1 MLVAERNRRL
11 SAGGAVQRDI
21 EAILGFLEAW
31 LTKINHEIRT
41 MIDEHPEWS
50 WKAQLLDTVPGVGSV
65 LISTLL
71 ADMPELGRLNRK
83 QAAALVGVAPF
94 NNDSGTCRG
103 RRRIWGGR
111 SYLRSL
117 LYMSVVSGLRW
128 NDKIRDFYRH
138 LLAAG
143 KAPKVALVACM
154 RKLLVILNAMLQS
167 QQPWRSATGAE
178 LAGGALTP

>member
-1 MLVAERNRRL
+1 MEPESSASPDGSRR
-11 SAGGAVQRDI
+11 R
-21 EAILGFLEAW
+21 
-31 LTKINHEIRT
+31 R
-41 MIDEHPEWS
+41 
-50 WKAQLLDTVPGVGSV
+50 
-65 LISTLL
+65 
-71 ADMPELGRLNRK
+71 RLNRK

-128 NDKIRDFYRH
+128 NYKIRDFYQH

-143 KAPKVALVACM
+143 KAPKVAIVACM
-154 RKLLVILNAMLQS
+154 RKLIIILNAMLHS
-167 QQPWRSATGAE
+167 QQTWQAAVPCSGQA
-178 LAGGALTP
+178 

>member
-50 WKAQLLDTVPGVGSV
+50 WKAQLLDTVPGVGPV
-65 LISTLL
+65 LISSLL
-71 ADMPELGRLNRK
+71 ADLPELGSLNRK
-83 QAAALVGVAPF
+83 QVAALVGVAPF
-94 NNDSGTCRG
+94 NNDSGASKG

-111 SYLRSL
+111 GQVRSL
-117 LYMSVVSGLRW
+117 LYMCVLSGLRY
-128 NDKIRDFYRH
+128 NPVIQAFYRH
-138 LLAAG
+138 LLKAG
-143 KAPKVALVACM
+143 KPTKVAMVACM
-154 RKLLVILNAMLQS
+154 RKLLILLNAMLRS
-167 QQPWRSATGAE
+167 QQAWRAESASCPA
-178 LAGGALTP
+178 AVSA